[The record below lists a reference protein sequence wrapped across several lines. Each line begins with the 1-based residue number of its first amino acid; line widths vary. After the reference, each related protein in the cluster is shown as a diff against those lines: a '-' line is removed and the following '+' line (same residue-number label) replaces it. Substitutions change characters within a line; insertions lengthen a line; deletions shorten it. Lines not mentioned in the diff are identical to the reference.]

1 MKEED
6 IRAEIIAEDIVKLT
20 DSLDNAHDLDI
31 AWIRITEALRYLS
44 AKDTM
49 YKTKEDM
56 KNAKKEREKIYSAC
70 EAFACVPCLAVVVD
84 QNTEQHEKKI
94 HGFMMPFEHFL
105 AMHPPSTKILS
116 WKMSDS
122 ALESYRQDD
131 KVKMFVCDYEA
142 GGWL

>member
-56 KNAKKEREKIYSAC
+56 KNAKKEKR
-70 EAFACVPCLAVVVD
+70 
-84 QNTEQHEKKI
+84 N
-94 HGFMMPFEHFL
+94 
-105 AMHPPSTKILS
+105 
-116 WKMSDS
+116 
-122 ALESYRQDD
+122 
-131 KVKMFVCDYEA
+131 
-142 GGWL
+142 

>member
-1 MKEED
+1 MEIEED

-56 KNAKKEREKIYSAC
+56 KNAKKEKG
-70 EAFACVPCLAVVVD
+70 
-84 QNTEQHEKKI
+84 N
-94 HGFMMPFEHFL
+94 
-105 AMHPPSTKILS
+105 
-116 WKMSDS
+116 
-122 ALESYRQDD
+122 
-131 KVKMFVCDYEA
+131 
-142 GGWL
+142 